1 MIFCNN
7 QILNVITNKWNKAM
21 EIIKIIN
28 TIDSP
33 KIPKKSQTL
42 NLKNYYRIEINYSII
57 VNIIKEM
64 Q

>member
-33 KIPKKSQTL
+33 KIPKKISNFEFEKL
-42 NLKNYYRIEINYSII
+42 N
-57 VNIIKEM
+57 
-64 Q
+64 